1 MDDKRKLLF
10 MKLIGGVFVAGIIIF
25 LTSIFIVEIASGT
38 FNLTLFVILIPAI
51 LIIAVLIILVKRQS
65 EGVQSGLPIDDEM
78 STRIKERAGYLT
90 YNISIYFLLAL
101 MWYNLFFVD
110 QFNIPEIPM
119 NYLIFG
125 IMLFMFI
132 VYSINWAIL
141 NKAGV
146 I

>member
-10 MKLIGGVFVAGIIIF
+10 MKLIGGVFTAGIIIF
-25 LTSIFIVEIASGT
+25 LASIFIVEIASGT
-38 FNLTLFVILIPAI
+38 FNITLFIILVPAI
-51 LIIAVLIILVKRQS
+51 LIIAVLLILIKRQS
-65 EGVQSGLPIDDEM
+65 EGVESGIPIDDEM
-78 STRIKERAGYLT
+78 SKRIKERAGYLT

-110 QFNIPEIPM
+110 QFNIPQIPM

-125 IMLFMFI
+125 IMFFMFI
-132 VYSINWAIL
+132 VYGINWVIL
-141 NKAGV
+141 NKKGG